1 MNGKEMII
9 AMLIMASALLAPAAT
24 RASTGASG
32 RGERREPPPEAFT
45 ACQNKNEGDT
55 VEATTPDGKTLSAV
69 CRQVNGK
76 LAALPQMGG
85 PGNGPG
91 NGPPPAKE

>member
-1 MNGKEMII
+1 MNGKNMKIATVII
-9 AMLIMASALLAPAAT
+9 AAALLAPAVT
-24 RASTGASG
+24 RASAGASG

-55 VEATTPDGKTLSAV
+55 VEVTTPDGKALKAV